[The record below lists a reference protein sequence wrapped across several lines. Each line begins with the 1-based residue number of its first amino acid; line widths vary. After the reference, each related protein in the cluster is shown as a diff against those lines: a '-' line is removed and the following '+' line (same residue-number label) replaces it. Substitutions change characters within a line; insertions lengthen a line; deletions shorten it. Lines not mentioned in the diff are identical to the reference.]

1 MMEEIEITMKSVVF
15 YDEDGRISH
24 SGKSDTISLAGA
36 TQPYLE
42 VDELRPDY
50 DATHHVVAGALTPR
64 PSMETA
70 LSAPFIRANGVDAAT
85 LSGVP
90 AGAEVMIIG
99 PQMMNGVADG
109 SSLQFSFATPG
120 QYTVVARLFPFV
132 DLEVTIHAV

>member
-1 MMEEIEITMKSVVF
+1 MEQIEITMKSVVF
-15 YDEDGRISH
+15 HDEDGRITH
-24 SGKSDTISLAGA
+24 SGKVDTASLAGT
-36 TQPYLE
+36 TQSYLG

-50 DATHHVVAGALTPR
+50 DSTHQVVAGVLTPR

-85 LSGVP
+85 LTGVP

-99 PQMMNGVADG
+99 PQMMNGTADG
-109 SSLQFSFATPG
+109 SALQFSFALPG